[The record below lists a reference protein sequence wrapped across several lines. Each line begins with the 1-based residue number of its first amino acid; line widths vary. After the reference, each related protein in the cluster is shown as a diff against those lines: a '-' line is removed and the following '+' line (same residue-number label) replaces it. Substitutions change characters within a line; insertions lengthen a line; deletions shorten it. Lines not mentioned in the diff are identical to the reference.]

1 MKLEFGI
8 RLYAILKNWDLLLQ
22 TRLGV
27 GTGAHGPILDY
38 NLFVNEIVAEHSY
51 SHSFICDLWLLLHCS
66 SRLE

>member
-1 MKLEFGI
+1 MKNYTMKSWLSKLSSFTRGMEEDEMKLEFGI

-38 NLFVNEIVAEHSY
+38 NLF
-51 SHSFICDLWLLLHCS
+51 L
-66 SRLE
+66 